1 MNPVAAFG
9 IIFILKIIALI
20 VLAALM
26 VFTQTVCIRLRIA
39 EMTGAD
45 VAQDGPQC

>member
-1 MNPVAAFG
+1 MNPVTAFG
-9 IIFILKIIALI
+9 IIFMLKIIALI

-26 VFTQTVCIRLRIA
+26 VFILIVCIRPRIA

-45 VAQDGPQC
+45 VAQDGPE